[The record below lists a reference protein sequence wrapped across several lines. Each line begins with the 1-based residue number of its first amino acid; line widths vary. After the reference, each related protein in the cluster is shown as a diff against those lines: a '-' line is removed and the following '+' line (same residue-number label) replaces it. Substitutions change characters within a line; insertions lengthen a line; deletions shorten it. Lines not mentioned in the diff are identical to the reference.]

1 MNSYE
6 FNMLQNEVQKSL
18 CHNPASKAVAPSSRR
33 RFVGLP
39 RVRHK
44 TCCEMPRGDGRV
56 SWKWLGIRMFIT
68 KTHHMIF
75 TNHMG
80 KHPSASLN
88 TGKYEMNP
96 GSKGGTQ
103 THNSLRGGWRKR
115 HRWSW
120 VWKSNSI
127 TDRNLS
133 IWRNLLQKVH
143 SSDFPSVTTFLMI
156 EIFAPSNSHLLN
168 LLYSPH
174 TPEGY
179 MWNLTLWGQFGRI
192 HFFFLRAGHTD
203 FLLTWSNFTHTW
215 WNGDEFK
222 SCDSLLCCLRWMW
235 LNQNLHGSFSAWAGW
250 SVVKPWHNPT
260 SSLYVEAWQN
270 VSQEL

>member
-88 TGKYEMNP
+88 TGKYENESRVQGRHTDP
-96 GSKGGTQ
+96 QQPARWVAKKAQVVLSLEIQQHHWQKPIHLEEFVAESSFLWFSFS
-103 THNSLRGGWRKR
+103 HNLS
-115 HRWSW
+115 H
-120 VWKSNSI
+120 
-127 TDRNLS
+127 DRNLCS
-133 IWRNLLQKVH
+133 IQFPPLELAVLSTH
-143 SSDFPSVTTFLMI
+143 S
-156 EIFAPSNSHLLN
+156 
-168 LLYSPH
+168 
-174 TPEGY
+174 
-179 MWNLTLWGQFGRI
+179 WRI
-192 HFFFLRAGHTD
+192 HVKLDFVRTVWKNPLFF
-203 FLLTWSNFTHTW
+203 S
-215 WNGDEFK
+215 
-222 SCDSLLCCLRWMW
+222 
-235 LNQNLHGSFSAWAGW
+235 
-250 SVVKPWHNPT
+250 
-260 SSLYVEAWQN
+260 
-270 VSQEL
+270 